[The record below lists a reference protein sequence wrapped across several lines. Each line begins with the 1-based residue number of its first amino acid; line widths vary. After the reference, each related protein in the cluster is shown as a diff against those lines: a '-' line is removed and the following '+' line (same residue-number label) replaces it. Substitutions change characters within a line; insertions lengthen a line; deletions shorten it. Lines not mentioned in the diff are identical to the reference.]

1 MERKLVKAG
10 ASWVEGDK
18 FFGRDVDLELL
29 SERVREGTHTLLTAP
44 RRMGKT
50 SLVHELLR
58 RLELSGKFATVFVD
72 VEDAIDPPDAIAS
85 IGSECR
91 PTRHRLSELFGA
103 ALDRVEELGVHH
115 LRVKLRAGLDHGNW
129 RHRGDQILE
138 ILAENNLPV
147 VLAIDELPILVNRLV
162 KGKNYEITPERQ
174 TEAGQFLSWLRKNA
188 QAYQGKIC
196 LILTGSVGLEPV
208 LSQANLSAHA
218 NAYQPYHL
226 RPWQAA
232 EASECLAA
240 LARQYQLNL
249 PSEVRQDMCR
259 RLRCCVPHHVQQF
272 FSHLYECL
280 RRENRATATAQDV
293 KSVYFGDMLSVKGQV
308 DLEHYEGRLNTFL
321 GPAGYALALGLL
333 TEGACANGI
342 LSTEAVK
349 LYKSN
354 FEDQAEGASSSFG
367 AVLRQLQHDGY
378 IEAVDGGYR
387 FVSGLLEDWWR
398 GRHCAHYIPIA
409 ETLRPD
415 RSARR

>member
-1 MERKLVKAG
+1 MKRKLVKAG

-72 VEDAIDPPDAIAS
+72 VEDANDPPDAIAS

-91 PTRHRLSELFGA
+91 STRHRLAEIFGDA
-103 ALDRVEELGVHH
+103 FARVEELAVHH

-138 ILAENNLPV
+138 VLAENNLPV

-162 KGKNYEITPERQ
+162 KGKNYEITPERHR
-174 TEAGQFLSWLRKNA
+174 EADQFLSWLRKNA

-226 RPWQAA
+226 RPWEAA

-240 LARQYQLNL
+240 LARQYELNL
-249 PSEVRQDMCR
+249 PSEVRQDMCQ

-272 FSHLYECL
+272 FSHLYEYL
-280 RRENRATATAQDV
+280 RRENRTTATAQDV
-293 KSVYFGDMLSVKGQV
+293 QSVYSGDMLSVRGQV
-308 DLEHYEGRLNTFL
+308 DLEHYEGRLKTSL
-321 GPAGYALALGLL
+321 GPAGYELALGLL
-333 TEGACANGI
+333 TEGACAGGT
-342 LSTEAVK
+342 LSAEAVK
-349 LYKSN
+349 LYKSYS
-354 FEDQAEGASSSFG
+354 EDQAEGASSSFG
-367 AVLRQLQHDGY
+367 AVLRQLEHDGY
-378 IEAVDGGYR
+378 FEAVDGGYR
-387 FVSGLLEDWWR
+387 FVSGLLEDWWY
-398 GRHCAHYIPIA
+398 GRHRANYIPIA
-409 ETLRPD
+409 ERLRPD
-415 RSARR
+415 RGSLG